1 MKNYYLILLM
11 VLAACTPISTTPQLA
26 CEPDDDNLTVP
37 DGFCVIVVADS
48 VGRARHLTVRD
59 NGDVYVAL
67 RRSKEDGG
75 IAALRDLDGDGRA
88 DSIAYFGN
96 LIGTGIE
103 LRDNWLYFGADTI
116 IVRHALVDG
125 ALVPDGPAEVIVAGF
140 HDQPSHAAKPFTFDG
155 SGNLYVNIGAPANAC
170 QVQRRAPGSEGQDPC
185 PLLDEYAGIWRY
197 SADTMGQD
205 AYASGARYAS
215 GIRNAVAITWHPGLD
230 QLFVVQHGRDDLHR
244 LWPDRFTDEQNN
256 QLPAEELF
264 AVDEG
269 DDFGWPY
276 CYYDHFMSQKLLG
289 PEYGGDGST
298 VGRCGDAKDPA
309 FGFSAHWAPN
319 DILIYTGTQ
328 WPERYHGGVFVAF
341 HGSWNRSPVQAGF
354 EVTFLAMD
362 GGTPT
367 GAAESFVGGF
377 VGSEPVS
384 SPGSAR
390 ARPTGLALGPDG
402 SVYISDSVKGR
413 IWRIVHTGA
422 AP

>member
-1 MKNYYLILLM
+1 MS
-11 VLAACTPISTTPQLA
+11 TPVQLA
-26 CEPDDDNLTVP
+26 CEPENDNLTVP
-37 DGFCVIVVADS
+37 DGFCVVVVADS

-67 RRSKEDGG
+67 RSSKENGG

-88 DSIAYFGN
+88 DSIAYFGDQ
-96 LIGTGIE
+96 IGTGIE
-103 LRDNWLYFGADTI
+103 LRDNWLYFGSDTM
-116 IVRHALVDG
+116 IVRHALIDG
-125 ALVPDGPAEVIVAGF
+125 ALVPDGPAEVIVARF
-140 HDQPSHAAKPFTFDG
+140 HDQPSHASKPFAFDG
-155 SGNLYVNIGAPANAC
+155 VGNMYVNIGAPANAC
-170 QVQRRAPGSEGQDPC
+170 QIQRRAPGSEGQDPC

-197 SADTMGQD
+197 SADTPDQD

-215 GIRNAVAITWHPGLD
+215 GIRNAVAITWHAGLD
-230 QLFVVQHGRDDLHR
+230 QLYVVQHGRDDLHR
-244 LWPDRFTDEQNN
+244 LWPDRFTEEQNN

-276 CYYDHFMSQKLLG
+276 CYYDHFKSQKLLG

-328 WPERYHGGVFVAF
+328 LPERYHGGVFVAF

-362 GGTPT
+362 DGIPT
-367 GAAESFVGGF
+367 GEAESFLGGF

-390 ARPTGLALGPDG
+390 ARPTGLAMGPDG
-402 SVYISDSVKGR
+402 SVYIADSVKGR
-413 IWRIVHTGA
+413 IWRIVYTGA